1 MLIATAGH
9 VDHGKTTLVNA
20 LTGVDTDR
28 LPEEK
33 SRGLTIDL
41 GFAYAPGPSGQ
52 RFGFVDV
59 PGHEKFVRNM
69 AAGVGAIDVALLVVA
84 ADDGVMPQTRE
95 HVAILDLFG
104 VCQCVVAIT
113 RSDLVGDNEIASVS
127 AEVAELLEGTSL
139 AGADIIPVSA
149 PSGLGLDALT
159 QALGQISGR
168 VVEDAA
174 RQRFRLSIDRSFTV
188 RGAGTVVTGAIFSGG
203 VSVGDAVRLL
213 PSGRETRVRSLHA
226 DGVETD
232 QAHCG
237 QRAALNITGIE
248 TTEASRG
255 SWLVDP
261 GIDVVSGCVDVAV
274 RVLDTEPRS
283 LRHWTPVH
291 VHAGAGSTTGRP
303 GARRIRLRT
312 TCARSACSHVV

>member
-41 GFAYAPGPSGQ
+41 GFAYAAGPDGQ

-104 VCQCVVAIT
+104 VSHCVVAVT
-113 RSDLVGDNEIASVS
+113 RSDLVGEPEIARVS
-127 AEVAELLEGTSL
+127 EDVESLLKGTSL
-139 AGADIIPVSA
+139 QGAQAIPVSA
-149 PSGLGLDALT
+149 PTGLGLDALRQT
-159 QALGQISGR
+159 LGDISGR
-168 VVEDAA
+168 IVDDASQ
-174 RQRFRLSIDRSFTV
+174 QRFRLSIDRSFTV
-188 RGAGTVVTGAIFSGG
+188 KGAGTVVTGAIFSGA
-203 VSVGDAVRLL
+203 VAVGDSVRLL

-226 DGVETD
+226 DGMETER
-232 QAHCG
+232 AHSG

-248 TTEASRG
+248 TAEAPRGDRRRGESRYTM
-255 SWLVDP
+255 
-261 GIDVVSGCVDVAV
+261 SGV
-274 RVLDTEPRS
+274 
-283 LRHWTPVH
+283 WTP
-291 VHAGAGSTTGRP
+291 ANRATDSLCL
-303 GARRIRLRT
+303 IS
-312 TCARSACSHVV
+312 RSISFLTIAL